1 MHIFYENHG
10 CLTIFQNQTC
20 INIQYTLVQALF
32 FAPAAVGTE
41 RCQESGSTK

>member
-20 INIQYTLVQALF
+20 INVYDIKGF
-32 FAPAAVGTE
+32 NEFDN
-41 RCQESGSTK
+41 